1 MASVGG
7 GGNLPHTARTQDA
20 EMEEKQ
26 TATPPCSLQRAPVG
40 VGWRA
45 GSHTRPLPPRLETDG
60 TALSLLQLCVKT
72 RNRPCS
78 FTFNASKILH
88 KSCKGPNT
96 DCNKYLPPPRPDP
109 EPARG
114 GKVCERHRG
123 SAARTG
129 AAISC
134 VWRRRRRSCCCCSWS
149 VPS

>member
-7 GGNLPHTARTQDA
+7 GVICPTRPERRMLRWRRNRRPRPPAPCSALPSVLAGGRARTLA
-20 EMEEKQ
+20 
-26 TATPPCSLQRAPVG
+26 
-40 VGWRA
+40 
-45 GSHTRPLPPRLETDG
+45 PLPPRLETDG